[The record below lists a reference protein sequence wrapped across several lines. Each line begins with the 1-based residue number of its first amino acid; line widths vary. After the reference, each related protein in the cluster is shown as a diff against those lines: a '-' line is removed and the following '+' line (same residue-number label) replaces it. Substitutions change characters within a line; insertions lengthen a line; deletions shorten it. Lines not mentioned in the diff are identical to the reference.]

1 MNDKYKTIDITD
13 RTFDFGVRI
22 VKLVNQMPRTPAG
35 FSIGGQTIR
44 SGTSIGANIQEAQSA
59 HSRKEFIYKM
69 NIALNEARETEYWLK
84 IIIQVDMLNT
94 SVVKALIIENEEI
107 IKILSTIIKKT
118 KSNS

>member
-1 MNDKYKTIDITD
+1 
-13 RTFDFGVRI
+13 
-22 VKLVNQMPRTPAG
+22 
-35 FSIGGQTIR
+35 
-44 SGTSIGANIQEAQSA
+44 
-59 HSRKEFIYKM
+59 M
-69 NIALNEARETEYWLK
+69 NIALKEARETEYWLK